1 MPPNVE
7 AFVDLAVIQAGD
19 RYRFGAEVSADD
31 PDPDEWDCSELIE
44 WLGARLR
51 ITPKIPDGSW
61 IQYRHCH
68 NHGTTITP
76 AKGLATRGALL
87 FRFSSDP
94 LKGGRPSSSHVAIS
108 LGDNRTVEARSTSA
122 GVGVFGNAGARVWTH
137 AALVP
142 GLAYTRAGE
151 APAAWAAEA
160 WAEAVAAGLLEDRRP
175 GDPVTRQEL
184 AAVLTRRSFAR
195 HVRRLVG

>member
-76 AKGLATRGALL
+76 AVAIATRGALL

-122 GVGVFGNAGARVWTH
+122 ASGCSATPAPGCGLTPRWCPGSTTH
-137 AALVP
+137 
-142 GLAYTRAGE
+142 G
-151 APAAWAAEA
+151 PA
-160 WAEAVAAGLLEDRRP
+160 RRP
-175 GDPVTRQEL
+175 PLGRPRRGPRRWPPGYSRIAGPVTP
-184 AAVLTRRSFAR
+184 
-195 HVRRLVG
+195 